1 MESNIVKDA
10 SAGTFQ
16 KGQEHNYFWT
26 IFNQK
31 CPHCRKGELFKVK
44 NPYRLKHLFD
54 MHDNCPVCGQRTEIE
69 PGFYYGT
76 SYVSYALTVA
86 FSASTFVAWWVLIGL
101 STTDNRIFWWLSIN
115 GVFMVLLQPY
125 FMRLSRVIWLS
136 FFVKYDADWELQS
149 KEKQECSDQRYS
161 TR

>member
-1 MESNIVKDA
+1 MERNIAKDP
-10 SAGTFQ
+10 SAETIEKVRG
-16 KGQEHNYFWT
+16 HSYFST
-26 IFNQK
+26 IFNQR

-44 NPYRLKHLFD
+44 NPYRLKTLFD
-54 MHDNCPVCGQRTEIE
+54 MYDHCPVCGQRTEIE

-101 STTDNRIFWWLSIN
+101 STEDHRIFWWLSIN
-115 GVFMVLLQPY
+115 GSLLILLQPY
-125 FMRLSRVIWLS
+125 FMRLSRAIWLS
-136 FFVKYDADWELQS
+136 FFVKYNEDWQLES
-149 KEKQECSDQRYS
+149 KEIES